1 MLRFLFPRLTAE
13 PARGAELFGRVVGET
28 RAPHWYTDGNVPDTV
43 DGRFAMLATIA
54 ALVMVR
60 IERDGDS
67 DPATAAALTE
77 RFVEAMTAEHREMGL
92 GDPTLGRTVRR
103 LVGALARRVELW
115 RSAIPRDGWVEA
127 ARDSA
132 YGAEAPAGDALAH
145 TAAGLRDLWLR
156 LDATP
161 VDALAGGRIE

>member
-1 MLRFLFPRLTAE
+1 MLRFLFPRLTAD
-13 PARGAELFGRVVGET
+13 PARGAELFRSVVGET
-28 RAPHWYTDGNVPDTV
+28 RAPHWYSAGNVPDTV
-43 DGRFAMLATIA
+43 DGRFAILATIA

-67 DPATAAALTE
+67 HPTTAAALTE

-103 LVGALARRVELW
+103 LVGALGRRVELW

-132 YGAEAPAGDALAH
+132 YGAEEPAADALAH
-145 TAAGLRDLWLR
+145 SAAALRELWFR

-161 VDALAGGRIE
+161 IDALAEGRIE

>member
-1 MLRFLFPRLTAE
+1 MLRFLFPRLTAGA
-13 PARGAELFGRVVGET
+13 ARGAELFRWVVGET
-28 RAPHWYTDGNVPDTV
+28 RAPHWYVVGGMADTL

-67 DPATAAALTE
+67 DPAAAAALTE

-92 GDPTLGRTVRR
+92 GDPTLGRTVRK
-103 LVGALARRVELW
+103 LVGALAGRVELW

-127 ARDSA
+127 ARNSA
-132 YGAEAPAGDALAH
+132 YGGSEPSAEAVAH
-145 TAAGLRDLWLR
+145 TVAALRDLWLR

-161 VDALAGGRIE
+161 VEAVAGGRIE

>member
-1 MLRFLFPRLTAE
+1 MLRFLFPRLTAD
-13 PARGAELFGRVVGET
+13 PARGAELFRWVVGQT
-28 RAPHWYTDGNVPDTV
+28 RTPHWYVAGGMADTV

-67 DPATAAALTE
+67 DPETAAALTE

-92 GDPTLGRTVRR
+92 GDPKLGRTVRK

-115 RSAIPRDGWVEA
+115 RSAISRDGWVEA
-127 ARDSA
+127 ARNSA
-132 YGAEAPAGDALAH
+132 YGGQEPSADALAH
-145 TAAGLRDLWLR
+145 TAAALRDLWLR